1 MPNGSR
7 NVHEAAERAARTAY
21 GKLVAVLAVRARD
34 IHAAEDALSEAFAEA
49 LLTWPRDGIP
59 ESPEAWLIT
68 AARNNLTDAQRRNAR
83 SRTTVMNESDPIR
96 SLLWSVDPLNN
107 TDERLTMLFVCAHPA
122 IDQSVRTPLMLQ
134 AVMGLSAEQIAAA
147 FITSPSTMSQR
158 LVRAKRKIA
167 DSAVRFDRPDNDELP
182 ERLSDVL
189 EAIYGV
195 FAVAYDQ
202 FDGADGPGTSLASE
216 ALDLVAIVTHQ
227 LPAHAE
233 VWGLRALMLL
243 CHARRDARRDA
254 LGRFVPLHEQ
264 DTHLWDS
271 SLIEAGNQAL
281 EQAANLRRPGR
292 YQTEAAIQSIHI
304 DAKIRGV
311 DLSIQLA
318 RMHDVLA
325 SQAPTIGNLIAR
337 AAAWSNANHAREAL
351 RLLDAIAQS
360 SVESHQPYWAVRA
373 AVLRSLGEHADSAAC
388 YQRAAGL
395 TTDQAVR
402 RWLLDQIVI
411 NG

>member
-1 MPNGSR
+1 MTNESR

-49 LLTWPRDGIP
+49 LLTWPHDGIP
-59 ESPEAWLIT
+59 DSPEAWLIT
-68 AARNNLTDAQRRNAR
+68 AARNNLTDAQRKSAR
-83 SRTTVMNESDPIR
+83 ARTTAMNETDPIR
-96 SLLWSVDPLNN
+96 SLLWSVDPLNSP
-107 TDERLTMLFVCAHPA
+107 DERLTMLFVCAHPA
-122 IDQSVRTPLMLQ
+122 IDQGVRTPLMLQ
-134 AVMGLSAEQIAAA
+134 AVMGLSAEQIAGA

-158 LVRAKRKIA
+158 LVRAKRKIV
-167 DSAVRFDRPDNDELP
+167 DSRVRFDQPDRDELP
-182 ERLSDVL
+182 ARLHDVL

-202 FDGADGPGTSLASE
+202 FDGADGPGASLASE

-227 LPAHAE
+227 LPSHAE
-233 VWGLRALMLL
+233 AWGLRALMLL
-243 CHARRDARRDA
+243 CHARRDARRDPH
-254 LGRFVPLHEQ
+254 GRFVPLHQQ
-264 DTHLWDS
+264 DSQLWDR
-271 SLIEAGNQAL
+271 SLIDAGNQAL
-281 EQAANLRRPGR
+281 QKAATLRDPDR

-311 DLSIQLA
+311 DLSIFLA
-318 RMHDVLA
+318 RMHDVLV
-325 SQAPTIGNLIAR
+325 SQAPTIGNHIAR
-337 AAAWSNANHAREAL
+337 AAAWSAAGYSDDAL
-351 RLLDAIAQS
+351 RMLNTLES
-360 SVESHQPYWAVRA
+360 ESVESHQPYWAVRA
-373 AVLRSLGEHADSAAC
+373 AMLRSLGELAEAATC

-402 RWLLDQIVI
+402 RWLLDQVPM

>member
-1 MPNGSR
+1 MQDESR

-59 ESPEAWLIT
+59 ASPEAWLIT
-68 AARNNLTDAQRRNAR
+68 AARNNLTDAQRKTAV
-83 SRTTVMNESDPIR
+83 SRTSAMNESDPIR
-96 SLLWSVDPLNN
+96 SLLWSVDALNN
-107 TDERLTMLFVCAHPA
+107 PDERLTMLFVCAHPA
-122 IDQSVRTPLMLQ
+122 IDQTVRTPLMLQ

-167 DSAVRFDRPDNDELP
+167 DSAVRFDQPDSDELP
-182 ERLSDVL
+182 ARVSDVL
-189 EAIYGV
+189 DSIYGV

-202 FDGADGPGTSLASE
+202 FDGIDGPGASLAVE
-216 ALDLVAIVTHQ
+216 ALDLVAIVTRS
-227 LPAHAE
+227 LPDHAE
-233 VWGLRALMLL
+233 AWGLRALMLL
-243 CHARRDARRDA
+243 CHARRDARRDPH
-254 LGRFVPLHEQ
+254 GRFVPLHEQ
-264 DTHLWDS
+264 DTRLWDD
-271 SLIEAGNQAL
+271 SLIEAGNQSL
-281 EQAANLRRPGR
+281 TKAAELRDPGR

-304 DAKIRGV
+304 DARIRGV
-311 DLSIQLA
+311 DLSIHLA

-337 AAAWSNANHAREAL
+337 AAAWSNAGYAREAL
-351 RLLDAIAQS
+351 QMLDEIGAG

-373 AVLRSLGEHADSAAC
+373 AVLRSMGEHSDSAAC

-402 RWLLDQIVI
+402 RWLLDQIPM
-411 NG
+411 NR